1 VIVIAA
7 VAAAAAPSGVLHA
20 TASKLRSRW
29 RAPITRRI
37 SAPEDSLPGLTFGEP
52 TKASLVASAPS
63 RDASQPA
70 AIHSQRGWPERAS
83 CEAGC
88 ERSNTTHLS
97 PLRFTR
103 SEAGQSEQVAKQVA
117 SAPIQYAF
125 EKIARRAV
133 GLPVKMHV
141 PGSSAPSSGMQRHV
155 TANFALSSSSTF
167 RSGA

>member
-1 VIVIAA
+1 MVA
-7 VAAAAAPSGVLHA
+7 VAAAAAPTGVLYA
-20 TASKLRSRW
+20 RASKLRSRL
-29 RAPITRRI
+29 RA
-37 SAPEDSLPGLTFGEP
+37 L
-52 TKASLVASAPS
+52 KH
-63 RDASQPA
+63 DASQPA

-97 PLRFTR
+97 PLRFIR

-125 EKIARRAV
+125 EKIARRVV